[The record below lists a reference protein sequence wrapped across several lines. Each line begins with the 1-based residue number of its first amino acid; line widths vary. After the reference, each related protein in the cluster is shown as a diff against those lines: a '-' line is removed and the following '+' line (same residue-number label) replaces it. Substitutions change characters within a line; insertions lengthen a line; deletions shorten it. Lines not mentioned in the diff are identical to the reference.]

1 VATLSSS
8 APAIAGTPHARN
20 RGLSKRGRPS
30 LAVASARGATSG
42 AASHP
47 KDSPRPALSA
57 AAPSLRPSPAGE
69 CFAARRARAR
79 LGRLRSGSH
88 PTPPR
93 HRRCVGVA
101 RVCRHPDGRHFPAQ
115 YPKSKKSNQSCLQR
129 SGTIRLQGN
138 SAPVLSNFSSGH
150 RGSGAALPQRCRGSL
165 LPWAAYHF

>member
-1 VATLSSS
+1 MGGASVATLSSS
-8 APAIAGTPHARN
+8 APAIAGTPYARN

-79 LGRLRSGSH
+79 LGRLRSGSQ

-93 HRRCVGVA
+93 HRRCVGW
-101 RVCRHPDGRHFPAQ
+101 PWGRSGVPASRRQ
-115 YPKSKKSNQSCLQR
+115 AYPFHYVRIKTLDEPR
-129 SGTIRLQGN
+129 LEWSGTIPAASN
-138 SAPVLSNFSSGH
+138 STPVPSNSSSG
-150 RGSGAALPQRCRGSL
+150 RRETPAAALPQRRQRL
-165 LPWAAYHF
+165 